1 MAKLMEK
8 RTFVRSGEGA
18 VASYDWS
25 DLVTQSGY
33 VAFYGLSAK
42 VNSASTSLILLN
54 RVNPTEAISTVT
66 TIPNMATPT
75 PQTFTKSF
83 DTLPLNASM
92 DLKGTAFVKTKIVFG
107 GTTTSRSLKIYIYK
121 VRGATATQIGYL
133 DYGTLNASNVNEI
146 NLLMDIDLTKLIVD
160 DKIRFSLEVT
170 ATGSTSGTNTW
181 AIYHDPED
189 LAGTNDDLRILVP
202 FKIDI

>member
-54 RVNPTEAISTVT
+54 RINPTEEVYTET
-66 TIPNMATPT
+66 KIPNMATPT

-92 DLKGTAFVKTKIVFG
+92 DLKGTAFVKTKITFG
-107 GTTTSRSLKIYIYK
+107 GVTSSRSLKIYFYK

-133 DYGTLNASNVNEI
+133 DYGTLGASNEI

-170 ATGSTSGTNTW
+170 ATGSTNGTNTFM
-181 AIYHDPED
+181 IYHDPED